1 MKKAVVLSAVAAL
14 GINAAAATTEQLQQ
28 QIEELKTQI
37 EQMQESRQ
45 DDQKD
50 FKRLKS
56 SFNEVKAHD
65 AGDNI
70 KFGVDLR
77 TSYDYVNYDVDGQD
91 DTDNSILSN
100 RLLLTM
106 AQQPTDNLIFKGALA
121 MNKVFGHNNVI
132 ASNSMQNYDWFSTTT
147 PSDDTLRVREAYFV
161 YFGEL
166 GEVDYT
172 ASFGRRPSLNGLAGN
187 LREDDPAASPLA
199 HNINMQFDGASFNFK
214 MEELTDIPGF
224 AMKLCLG
231 RGYSNANAKYVYTP
245 IDFQETED
253 VTPNDPQDSYAEN
266 EDTTDMDMVG
276 IISKLYDDGKYS
288 ATLNLFYAQ
297 NMLGIKDAM
306 NFHSGFQDVGD
317 MTGGALTFM
326 ADGIGDSFFGFWA
339 NTKIFA
345 SAAFSRTDPK
355 DGVITEN
362 GGIDPNTGNPVDAEA
377 GMLGSTD
384 SETGHSFY
392 AGIQMPDLLTDDG
405 RLGFEYNYGSEHW
418 RSFTYG
424 EDTMI
429 GSKLAARGNAYEAY
443 WTKPL
448 VGENVDMQL
457 RYTYIDYD
465 YSGSQMFFGASGAPS
480 DDPTIDAASNLRAYI
495 RYRY

>member
-14 GINAAAATTEQLQQ
+14 GINAAAATTEQLQK

-132 ASNSMQNYDWFSTTT
+132 ASNSLQNYDWFSTTT

-231 RGYSNANAKYVYTP
+231 RGYSNANAKYVYSPESMSKGTP
-245 IDFQETED
+245 SD
-253 VTPNDPQDSYAEN
+253 VQDSYSEN
-266 EDTTDMDMVG
+266 DDASNMDMVG

-288 ATLNLFYAQ
+288 TTLNLFYAT
-297 NMLGIKDAM
+297 NLLGINDPA
-306 NFHSGFQDVGD
+306 NFHSGFKDVGN

-339 NTKIFA
+339 NTKVFA
-345 SAAFSRTDPK
+345 SAAFSNTDPK
-355 DGVITEN
+355 DGEV
-362 GGIDPNTGNPVDAEA
+362 
-377 GMLGSTD
+377 MLGKQD

-405 RLGFEYNYGSEHW
+405 RLGFEYNYGSKYW

-448 VGENVDMQL
+448 IGENVDMQL

-465 YSGSQMFFGASGAPS
+465 YSGSQMFFGASGTPS